1 MKPWKK
7 NGKVKW
13 ESECERIPIS
23 FDVFEDMNFACVYK
37 LEFSD
42 GSVYVGSTK
51 NYKKRIWVYRGNF
64 SSMVF
69 EVKNLA
75 LAAERSDSCRIC
87 VIEKC
92 NECDR
97 VTCEAKVISEFIGCE
112 NILNRGMYAENN
124 KSIVWSKEE
133 KKKIS

>member
-75 LAAERSDSCRIC
+75 LDADI
-87 VIEKC
+87 
-92 NECDR
+92 
-97 VTCEAKVISEFIGCE
+97 VTGKQIG
-112 NILNRGMYAENN
+112 RAH
-124 KSIVWSKEE
+124 V
-133 KKKIS
+133 